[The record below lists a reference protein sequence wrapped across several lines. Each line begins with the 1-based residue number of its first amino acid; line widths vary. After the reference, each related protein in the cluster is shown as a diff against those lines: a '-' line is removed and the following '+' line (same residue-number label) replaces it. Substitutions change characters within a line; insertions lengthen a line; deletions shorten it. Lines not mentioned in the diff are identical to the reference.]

1 MTDKPFGVNLTILPS
16 VSPPPYAEYRKAI
29 IDSGVK
35 TGRPMVSAKAWT
47 GDGVSFWPRPLGRG
61 GCE

>member
-1 MTDKPFGVNLTILPS
+1 MASGDFI
-16 VSPPPYAEYRKAI
+16 E
-29 IDSGVK
+29 SGVK

-47 GDGVSFWPRPLGRG
+47 GEGVSFWPRPRGLG